1 MFSDS
6 KLTHDTDLSTLTDII
21 NSKRIYSGQNLGKYA
36 SEQKNNYKKR
46 VAAAS
51 NLSEDGGPLL
61 SRYDYNDY
69 RISSDYERK
78 VNAMDPTSRSKI
90 IKNLATENFL
100 KTSSQLL
107 HNLSDRKFVRAT
119 FPDSSDVYSPGDMD
133 KVHSLWTPKNKFETF
148 LTLPKRRLLNNLGK
162 KSLGVGED
170 KTKGMALMKP
180 LPAPQEVIRDDSGIL
195 RPIPRQAFNVIPPPS
210 NIKPTPV
217 YDPIEFP
224 EDVPYINP
232 LNIPSDTDSAFRRFD
247 GDLRVDDVN
256 RDFQF
261 PAPPPPL
268 SPSLDFPSVPSHE
281 PRYPTPPP
289 EYESEEDIN
298 ARLEDKNHKRILR
311 KLRTAP
317 KPPTGSPE
325 ISEAEDEEEDEDP
338 FLDALGEQDKE
349 EKMSWDEAESLVDTS
364 SSNNFV
370 QDVNDVLKMVAQLTS
385 VVDEKLSTP
394 FKTTLLST
402 QIQNFILYLV
412 DSRPDVLIENR
423 LDRNYS
429 QIYTFDKDGSLRETN
444 ESILYLIYNML
455 DLTKRVIK
463 PLDELKGQVILEDYD
478 RTFSSYYNGIA
489 NMNMSDYFE
498 ADYLP
503 HLKLL
508 VQQFNDSRDMSH
520 FQPML
525 FRSYKD
531 PSPEAFRENRKM
543 TAPLVFFMDE
553 LNSFNLQVDDNLR
566 LRVGVDTN
574 PNLINLIELV
584 KDTYDENLYVARFLY
599 DFFFKRIFKETEEGK
614 GNDGMGSRISYRGS
628 LMDSIKDFK
637 IGDMPARRVIEQ
649 ITRDYDRSKV
659 HNILPHEDIM
669 NIADCFIDA
678 FYKQLICIPFGV
690 QVPVELIKIID
701 DYKYLYDSFK
711 SQWENSYNNM
721 SLANKTMARYFA
733 LNFLFV
739 FYTYGVSVMNG
750 DMITEDFYDQRKETL
765 NNMSLSNYI
774 TAVLDNMN
782 KSIEGFDLDRE
793 QSFFYSLNEFRTTLG
808 NMYMDKVLIKK
819 RSPSPVTITEDYKPY
834 VTIDEARENE
844 REERLAREQR
854 RLDDLKQ
861 EEYEKEV
868 EDRENEAIRRREIA
882 REEARAL
889 ANAEFEAQRQL
900 YDEAVEN
907 ERVRIERLNAERAE
921 IVKQSVEDQI
931 KSHEEQEREWR
942 SVNEN
947 LNVLERTQ
955 DIRDEEQAEQNLDW
969 DSFANLSENEEG
981 LDAALDALDGEKGID
996 PLYGIEAIAQSDA
1009 PTKQSKGRKLV
1020 YRWGDM
1026 NQPLLDGVNIK
1037 RRTGKRKSEKPL
1049 KNLHLKKTFRKDDS
1063 ESEDKDNLSDID
1075 DLDPDMRHLT
1085 DLSSGEENEIVKRR
1099 QPISHTRKKVKHRFT
1114 KSGSK
1119 RRADIAAD
1127 EKYRRKMQTTLKGR
1141 VVRRFM
1147 PIRELPSQP
1156 SFVRDEEE
1164 IAKRFVSD
1172 VSGEGSV
1179 SSASEDDYD
1188 VNPAL
1193 RQLKSQMTNY
1203 RAELLTDDEDGDD
1216 NMSSDADEW

>member
-1 MFSDS
+1 M
-6 KLTHDTDLSTLTDII
+6 STLTDII

-61 SRYDYNDY
+61 SRYDFNDY
-69 RISSDYERK
+69 RISSEYERK
-78 VNAMDPTSRSKI
+78 VNAMDPAIRSKI
-90 IKNLATENFL
+90 IKNLSTENFF

-107 HNLSDRKFVRAT
+107 HNLSDRKFVHAT
-119 FPDSSDVYSPGDMD
+119 FPDSSDVYSAGDMD

-148 LTLPKRRLLNNLGK
+148 LKLPKRRFTNNLGN
-162 KSLGVGED
+162 KSLGIGED
-170 KTKGMALMKP
+170 KSKGMALMKP
-180 LPAPQEVIRDDSGIL
+180 LPAPQEVIRDESGFI
-195 RPIPRQAFNVIPPPS
+195 RPVPSTIRSNFNVIPPPPD
-210 NIKPTPV
+210 IRPTPV

-224 EDVPYINP
+224 EEVPFINP
-232 LNIPSDTDSAFRRFD
+232 LNIPSATDSAFRRFD

-268 SPSLDFPSVPSHE
+268 SPSLDFPEIPSHE

-289 EYESEEDIN
+289 EYESEEDLI
-298 ARLEDKNHKRILR
+298 ARRENKNHNRILR
-311 KLRTAP
+311 KLKTAP

-325 ISEAEDEEEDEDP
+325 VSEDEEDTFEDALGVKDEDED
-338 FLDALGEQDKE
+338 
-349 EKMSWDEAESLVDTS
+349 EKMTWDEAESYVDTS
-364 SSNNFV
+364 SSHNFLE
-370 QDVNDVLKMVAQLTS
+370 DLDDVLKMIAHLSS

-394 FKTTLLST
+394 FKTTLVYT

-412 DSRPDVLIENR
+412 DERPDVLIDNR

-429 QIYTFDKDGSLRETN
+429 QIYTYDKDGNLRASQ

-455 DLTKRVIK
+455 DVTKRTIK
-463 PLDELKGQVILEDYD
+463 PLDELKGKVIFDDYD
-478 RTFSSYYNGIA
+478 RTFSTYYNGIA

-508 VQQFNDSRDMSH
+508 VQQFNDSRDSSY
-520 FQPML
+520 FQPMV

-531 PSPEAFRENRKM
+531 PSPEAFRENRKL

-553 LNSFNLQVDDNLR
+553 LISFNQQVDDNLR
-566 LRVGVDTN
+566 LRVGVNEN
-574 PNLINLIELV
+574 PKLINLIELV
-584 KDTYDENLYVARFLY
+584 KDTYDDNLYTARFLY
-599 DFFFKRIFKETEEGK
+599 DFFFKRIFKETAEDR
-614 GNDGMGSRISYRGS
+614 GNVGTSSRSSYRGS
-628 LMDSIKDFK
+628 LMDVIKDFR
-637 IGDMPARRVIEQ
+637 IGDMPARKVIEQ
-649 ITRDYDRSKV
+649 ITRDYDKNKV

-678 FYKQLICIPFGV
+678 FYKHLICIPFGV

-711 SQWENSYNNM
+711 SQWENNYNSM
-721 SLANKTMARYFA
+721 TTTNKTMARYFA

-739 FYTYGVSVMNG
+739 FYTYGVSVMTG

-765 NNMSLSNYI
+765 NDMSLSSYI
-774 TAVLDNMN
+774 SAVLDNMN
-782 KSIEGFDLDRE
+782 KSMEEFDLDRD

-808 NMYMDKVLIKK
+808 NLYMDRVLSKK
-819 RSPSPVTITEDYKPY
+819 RPPSPITITEEYKPY
-834 VTIDEARENE
+834 VTLDEARENE
-844 REERLAREQR
+844 REERMAREQR
-854 RLDDLKQ
+854 RLEDLKQ

-868 EDRENEAIRRREIA
+868 EDRENAAILKRDIE
-882 REEARAL
+882 REEARAI
-889 ANAEFEAQRQL
+889 ANAEFEAQRRL

-921 IVKQSVEDQI
+921 IVKQSIEDQI

-942 SVNEN
+942 SVNDN
-947 LNVLERTQ
+947 LNLLDRSQ

-1063 ESEDKDNLSDID
+1063 ESEDKDNMSDID

-1127 EKYRRKMQTTLKGR
+1127 EKYRSKMQTTLKGR